1 MLFAETPQATFATSF
16 ELQVDA
22 FSEDKQSNGGAGDLM
37 GVCDILSRDRV
48 SVASVEGGPVR
59 SKTEALKRL
68 SVLLSRGQ
76 NVVANDEIE
85 RVLSERERLQST
97 GVGGGVAIPH
107 GSIDGLDR
115 LFGAVLLCPAA
126 IEFEAIDNAPVSIL
140 FAVIGPKR
148 ATGEHLKTL
157 ARVSRLLR
165 DDRFRWKLLGAPNGP
180 AAFEMLAAEEGRV
193 NHS

>member
-1 MLFAETPQATFATSF
+1 
-16 ELQVDA
+16 
-22 FSEDKQSNGGAGDLM
+22 M

-59 SKTEALKRL
+59 NKTDALRRL
-68 SVLLSRGQ
+68 SMLLANGQ
-76 NVVANDEIE
+76 SVVPTDEIE
-85 RVLSERERLQST
+85 RVLTERERLQST

-107 GSIDGLDR
+107 GSVEGLDK
-115 LFGAVLLCPAA
+115 LIGAVLLCPAA
-126 IEFEAIDNAPVSIL
+126 IEFDAIDSAPVSIL

-165 DDRFRWKLLGAPNGP
+165 DDHFRAKLLRAPSGP

-193 NHS
+193 TAA

>member
-1 MLFAETPQATFATSF
+1 
-16 ELQVDA
+16 
-22 FSEDKQSNGGAGDLM
+22 M

-48 SVASVEGGPVR
+48 SVASVEGAPVR
-59 SKTEALKRL
+59 SKNDALKRL
-68 SVLLSRGQ
+68 SVLLSNGQ
-76 NVVANDEIE
+76 DVVPTDEIE
-85 RVLSERERLQST
+85 RVLTERERLQST

-107 GSIDGLDR
+107 GSVEGLDR
-115 LFGAVLLCPAA
+115 LIGAVLLCPSA
-126 IEFEAIDNAPVSIL
+126 IEFDAIDSAPVSIL

-165 DDRFRWKLLGAPNGP
+165 DDHFRARLLRAPSGP

-193 NHS
+193 SPA